1 LNSLCAVSSE
11 GKVKEKRMP
20 VTLLT
25 VLSDMGLFSYLDP
38 GAGSMAFQL
47 LVASLLS
54 GMVFFK
60 AAVRSVRQYLA
71 TGVR

>member
-1 LNSLCAVSSE
+1 
-11 GKVKEKRMP
+11 MP

-25 VLSDMGLFSYLDP
+25 ALSGTGLFAYLDP

-47 LVASLLS
+47 LVAGLLS

-60 AAVRSVRQYLA
+60 AAIRSVKQFLA